1 MTFAPKITLFGF
13 LLMVYDRVGDW
24 DKISKENFGFG
35 RPRFR
40 AASHLKIEA
49 KLFFP

>member
-1 MTFAPKITLFGF
+1 MTFAPKITIFGF

-24 DKISKENFGFG
+24 DKISKENFGLG

-40 AASHLKIEA
+40 AASHLKTEA